1 MSIQGSV
8 NKILG
13 SVESITEKVDKRL
26 SGIDVNQKIMN
37 QSMARVNEINKV
49 KQTQLTDL
57 NKRREDLYIGG
68 QKIDPNSQLYK
79 VLQQKV
85 ETQGG
90 FKDGK

>member
-13 SVESITEKVDKRL
+13 SVESITEKVDKKL
-26 SGIDVNQKIMN
+26 NGIDVNQKIMN

-57 NKRREDLYIGG
+57 NKKREDLYIGG
-68 QKIDPNSQLYK
+68 QKLDPNSQLYK

-85 ETQGG
+85 NEGG

>member
-8 NKILG
+8 NSILG

-26 SGIDVNQKIMN
+26 NGIDVNQKIMN

-68 QKIDPNSQLYK
+68 QKVDPNSQLYK
-79 VLQQKV
+79 VLQSQV
-85 ETQGG
+85 NLQGG